1 MEPEITWYDVLG
13 VLPGADETKIRREY
27 DAKTSLLRPE
37 FVSGAPSN
45 VVQAVSRAQGMLAEA
60 WQVLGDPVSR
70 ARYDESI
77 GLPAPGGHLHAPGGH
92 LREPGSNPDGSG
104 LGPPDPGTARDPGGG
119 TAGGGTAGGATTRT
133 GRPGS
138 QRRLA
143 KHVAVPDV
151 RGLFYHVC
159 LEVAARRNVH
169 VTTVRLTPHPMPV
182 EGLVVD
188 QSPRPP
194 AQLQRHGELTVQVW
208 HPPAR
213 ES

>member
-1 MEPEITWYDVLG
+1 MEPGITWYDVLG
-13 VLPGADETKIRREY
+13 VLPGADPTKIRREY

-37 FVSGAPSN
+37 LISGASSN
-45 VVQAVSRAQGMLAEA
+45 VVQAISRAQGMLDEA
-60 WQVLGDPVSR
+60 WLVLGDPVSR
-70 ARYDESI
+70 ELYDTSI
-77 GLPAPGGHLHAPGGH
+77 GLRSPGGH

-104 LGPPDPGTARDPGGG
+104 LGPPDMGNAEDLGGDAAR
-119 TAGGGTAGGATTRT
+119 GAMTRT
-133 GRPGS
+133 GRRGS
-138 QRRLA
+138 RRRPA
-143 KHVAVPDV
+143 KHVDVPDV
-151 RGLFYHVC
+151 RALFYQVC

-194 AQLQRHGELTVQVW
+194 AKLERHGQLTIYVW

-213 ES
+213 R

>member
-1 MEPEITWYDVLG
+1 MEPGITWYDVLG
-13 VLPGADETKIRREY
+13 VLPGAEATKIRREY
-27 DAKTSLLRPE
+27 DVKTSLLRPE
-37 FVSGAPSN
+37 LISGAPSN
-45 VVQAVSRAQGMLAEA
+45 VVQGISRAQGLLDNA
-60 WQVLGDPVSR
+60 WEVLGDPVNR
-70 ARYDESI
+70 RRYDESI
-77 GLPAPGGHLHAPGGH
+77 GLRGPGGH

-104 LGPPDPGTARDPGGG
+104 LGPSDMGIAEDLGADA
-119 TAGGGTAGGATTRT
+119 AGGVMTLT
-133 GRPGS
+133 GWLGP
-138 QRRLA
+138 QRRRA
-143 KHVAVPDV
+143 KQVAVPDV

-194 AQLQRHGELTVQVW
+194 AKLQRHGELTIYVW

-213 ES
+213 